1 MRGPRLGVGTSVSS
15 LSISGRG
22 RYWTG
27 LRLKRTWRGRLE
39 ELRGAGEDGDS
50 PSCLRVEWREEEGR
64 AGDWRTQASDS
75 VSRKVEGGTRLNT
88 VRGAVSEVEGC
99 GI

>member
-1 MRGPRLGVGTSVSS
+1 M
-15 LSISGRG
+15 
-22 RYWTG
+22 
-27 LRLKRTWRGRLE
+27 
-39 ELRGAGEDGDS
+39 RGAGEDGDS

-88 VRGAVSEVEGC
+88 VRGAVSEGEGWNMRDC
-99 GI
+99 RLAALQGTLRGGRGG